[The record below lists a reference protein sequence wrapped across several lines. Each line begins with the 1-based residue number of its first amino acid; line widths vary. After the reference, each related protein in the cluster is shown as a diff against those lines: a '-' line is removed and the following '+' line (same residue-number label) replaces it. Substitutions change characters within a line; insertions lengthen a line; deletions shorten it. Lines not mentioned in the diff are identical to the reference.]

1 MITSSAPDCRYD
13 FSNPA
18 SLTRVASRLDDVAD
32 LRTINGIADPARL
45 AENSILVSRGKGPDD
60 MIPDEI
66 SFDFANPKYRQFKS
80 GENTLEYTLEGGEI
94 TVDWMSGND
103 AALMIK
109 TIMDADGAGVTRI
122 SGYVTDKLGGASDA
136 ALRRLGNQMT
146 GQLGSGWKA
155 TIQMIEGRRYLV
167 FTK

>member
-1 MITSSAPDCRYD
+1 
-13 FSNPA
+13 
-18 SLTRVASRLDDVAD
+18 
-32 LRTINGIADPARL
+32 
-45 AENSILVSRGKGPDD
+45 